1 MWGYRLQ
8 DVGTNCSEM
17 LLFQALLNCPCS
29 QGALLFLMKQHF
41 LGFDIW
47 TKAFWAS
54 LLSKC
59 VCSKDGHGSCHPIY
73 LMFVFASAV
82 ILEVSYTCAT
92 FSVLSL
98 LLLHD
103 LEMEPRPWPPVMH
116 AGGLA
121 FELDGSTNGI
131 NSCFSQRTDS
141 LCGHAVLTWPSVASS
156 PCVHQGS
163 SLSALSGNQFC
174 WVLRGESGDVPLS
187 AWPSVSPYP
196 RSIAAATSSSAWR

>member
-103 LEMEPRPWPPVMH
+103 LEMQSRPWPPVMH
-116 AGGLA
+116 TGGLA
-121 FELDGSTNGI
+121 FELDSSTNGI

-141 LCGHAVLTWPSVASS
+141 LWTRSAYMAICCLVSLCPPSLFSFCPFWKPVLLCLERWIWWCAAVCWAFSQSPS
-156 PCVHQGS
+156 
-163 SLSALSGNQFC
+163 
-174 WVLRGESGDVPLS
+174 
-187 AWPSVSPYP
+187 
-196 RSIAAATSSSAWR
+196 